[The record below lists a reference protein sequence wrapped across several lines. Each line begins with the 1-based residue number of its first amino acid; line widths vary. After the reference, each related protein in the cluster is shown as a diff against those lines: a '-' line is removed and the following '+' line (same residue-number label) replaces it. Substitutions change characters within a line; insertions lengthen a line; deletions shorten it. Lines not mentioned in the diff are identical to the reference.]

1 MRTIKI
7 IDSKD
12 YTKEWEIYK
21 RDSVRAIIFCNNN
34 LAMIKS
40 EKYGEYKFPGG
51 GIEAGE
57 SHLDALIR
65 ETKEETGLHIIPST
79 IKEYGK
85 TLVICK
91 SMAKPDKIFEQES
104 FYYICD
110 IDLDVKS
117 SINLDDGYETEYNY
131 SLVFASLGEAIEQNS
146 KLLNIPDI
154 PWVKRDLFVLHEL
167 QRKSRYL

>member
-1 MRTIKI
+1 MKTIKI
-7 IDSKD
+7 IDNKNYS
-12 YTKEWEIYK
+12 KEWETYK
-21 RDSVRAIIFCNNN
+21 RDSVRAIIFYNNN

-57 SHLDALIR
+57 SHLNTLLR

-79 IKEYGK
+79 VKEYGK
-85 TLVICK
+85 TLVTCK
-91 SMAKPDKIFEQES
+91 SMAEPNKIFEQES

-131 SLVFASLGEAIEQNS
+131 SLVFVPLEEAIEQNL

-154 PWVKRDLFVLHEL
+154 PWVERDLFVLCEL
-167 QRKSRYL
+167 QSKKLLS